1 MTKPPPSTTMLSL
14 FQRPFAEMLPGIA
27 LLVGG
32 GLAIWL
38 VVRLLDRALYRRTRH
53 LKLSEQVTRTVRKV
67 VVASLWTVL
76 LLVVLHTWGV
86 NVSGVWAML
95 ASLLAVIGVGM
106 LAVWTM
112 ISNVTA
118 ALFIWIWRPYT
129 MGQHIEVLPDGFKG
143 RVVDRNLMF
152 TELEDADGSTLV
164 IPNNLFFQRVTR
176 RAPNGHVHT
185 ERPQAVDATR

>member
-14 FQRPFAEMLPGIA
+14 FQRPLAEMLPGIA

-32 GLAIWL
+32 GLVIWL
-38 VVRLLDRALYRRTRH
+38 VVRLLDRALHRRTRH
-53 LKLSEQVTRTVRKV
+53 LNLSEQVTRTVRKV

-118 ALFIWIWRPYT
+118 TLFIWIWRPYT

-152 TELEDADGSTLV
+152 TELEDEDGSTLV

-176 RAPNGHVHT
+176 RAP
-185 ERPQAVDATR
+185 ERRRATGPQAADASR